1 MVKTGESGLSSYIR
15 DRVGGRFQE
24 PLRVADSNPQNLV
37 KNSTLKFGTKGPFQ
51 RSPRNSAVGYDIVH
65 RQIAFSKVLLD
76 VAERISNVAVFDG
89 QGLGAPSGY
98 NSLRNDSLR
107 CVRRAL
113 AIHQS
118 IEERCRLI

>member
-51 RSPRNSAVGYDIVH
+51 RSPRNSAMGDDIVH

-76 VAERISNVAVFDG
+76 VAERISNVAVLDG
-89 QGLGAPSGY
+89 PGSRCSFGLQLLWA
-98 NSLRNDSLR
+98 RF
-107 CVRRAL
+107 A
-113 AIHQS
+113 
-118 IEERCRLI
+118 